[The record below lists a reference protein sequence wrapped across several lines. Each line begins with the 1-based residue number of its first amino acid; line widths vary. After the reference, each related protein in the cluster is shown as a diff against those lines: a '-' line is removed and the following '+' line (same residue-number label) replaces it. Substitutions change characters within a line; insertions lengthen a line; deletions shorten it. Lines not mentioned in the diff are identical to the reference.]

1 MDSDHTTGGESLAGT
16 ERDRAEVAAA
26 GLDRLQWDN
35 RFVDR
40 LPVDPSTLNRP
51 RQVSRAVASRVQP
64 LMAPAP
70 GLVAWSAEV
79 AEMVGIPATAW
90 TDHESLMARMMSGSL
105 LLPGMDPHA
114 ACYGGHQ
121 FGHWAGQLGDGRA
134 ISLGEV
140 IGADGRRHT
149 LQLKGAGPTPYSR
162 SADGLAVLRSSVRE
176 FLCSEAMFHL
186 GIATTRALSLV
197 VTGDK
202 VVRDILYDGNPRP
215 EPGAVVCRVAPSFIR
230 FGNFQIFAARQEIDE
245 LRQLTDFTIEN
256 YFPHLLEANEP
267 GHDDLYGA
275 FFAEVCETTLAMVIG
290 WMGVGFVHGV
300 MNTDNMSIHGA
311 TIDYG
316 PYGWLEGFDPGWTPN
331 TTDAANRRYRYGHQP
346 QVAQWNL
353 LQLANAL
360 VQLTGDP
367 APLEAALQRYAEH
380 YERDSAAMWRSKAG
394 LVDTGADDR
403 ADELVSELLGLLTRT
418 ETDMT
423 IFFRRLATI
432 DRARFEHP
440 DELARVD
447 DGDLVAPLAD
457 AYYLDD
463 AAEEQ
468 TPETAA
474 WLRRYLALAERVP
487 VGDHLRRRDMNLV
500 NPNYVLRNYL
510 AQVAIDAAEQN
521 DFGPVVELLDVMR
534 TPYDEIEGR
543 ESFALKR
550 PEWARERP
558 GCSQLSCSS

>member
-1 MDSDHTTGGESLAGT
+1 MDSEAGT
-16 ERDRAEVAAA
+16 AQSTPPEPTPPELEAV
-26 GLDRLQWDN
+26 GLTGLRWDN
-35 RFVDR
+35 RFVDE

-51 RQVSRAVASRVQP
+51 RQVHHAVASRVQP
-64 LMAPAP
+64 VVAPAP
-70 GLVAWSAEV
+70 ALVAWSSEV
-79 AEMVGIPATAW
+79 SDMLGIDRRAW
-90 TDHESLMARMMSGSL
+90 TDQPELMARVFSGSL

-140 IGADGRRHT
+140 ADDRGGHHT

-162 SADGLAVLRSSVRE
+162 SADGMAVLRSSIRE
-176 FLCSEAMFHL
+176 FLCSEAMHHL

-230 FGNFQIFAARQEIDE
+230 FGNFQLFAARQETDE
-245 LRQLTDFTIEN
+245 LRQLTDFTIDHS
-256 YFPHLLEANEP
+256 FPHLVDRYPQGGNERY
-267 GHDDLYGA
+267 HA
-275 FFAEVCETTLAMVIG
+275 FFDEVCTTTLAMVID
-290 WMGVGFVHGV
+290 WMRVGFVHGV

-331 TTDAANRRYRYGHQP
+331 TTDAAHRRYRYGHQP
-346 QVAQWNL
+346 QIAQWNL

-360 VQLTGDP
+360 VQLTGETQ
-367 APLEAALQRYAEH
+367 PLERSLHRYAEDH
-380 YERDSAAMWRSKAG
+380 ERDNAAMWRAKTG
-394 LVDTGADDR
+394 LVGTGYDVA
-403 ADELVSELLGLLTRT
+403 ADEVVAELFELLVAT

-423 IFFRRLATI
+423 IFFRRLADIESTGAAT
-432 DRARFEHP
+432 RS
-440 DELARVD
+440 D
-447 DGDLVAPLAD
+447 DDLVAPLAD
-457 AYYLDD
+457 AYYLDGA
-463 AAEEQ
+463 AAEV
-468 TPETAA
+468 TAA
-474 WLRRYLALAERVP
+474 TATWLRRYCELAARAPGSDE
-487 VGDHLRRRDMNLV
+487 DRRAAMNAV

-510 AQVAIDAAEQN
+510 AQLAIDAAERD
-521 DFGPVVELLDVMR
+521 DFEPVVELLDVLR
-534 TPYDEIEGR
+534 TPYAEIDGR
-543 ESFALKR
+543 RSFAEPR
-550 PEWARERP
+550 PDWARNRP

>member
-1 MDSDHTTGGESLAGT
+1 MVDGTEGVSSHMDSDRTGAEPPTNEIEST
-16 ERDRAEVAAA
+16 
-26 GLDRLQWDN
+26 GLGRLQWDN
-35 RFVDR
+35 RFVDQ
-40 LPVDPSTLNRP
+40 LPVDPSTVNRP
-51 RQVSRAVASRVQP
+51 RQVQGAVASRVRP
-64 LMAPAP
+64 VEAPAP
-70 GLVAWSAEV
+70 GLVAWSSEV
-79 AEMVGIPATAW
+79 SDLLGIDPAAW
-90 TDHESLMARMMSGSL
+90 TDQPEAMARVFSGTD

-134 ISLGEV
+134 MSLGEV
-140 IGADGRRHT
+140 IGADGAHHT

-162 SADGLAVLRSSVRE
+162 SADGMAVLRSSVRE

-230 FGNFQIFAARQEIDE
+230 FGNFQIFASRQETDE
-245 LRQLTDFTIEN
+245 LRALTDFTIAN
-256 YFPHLLEANEP
+256 YFTELAQQHEP
-267 GHDDLYGA
+267 GSDELYGA
-275 FFAEVCETTLAMVIG
+275 FFSEVCRTTLDMVIG
-290 WMGVGFVHGV
+290 WMRVGFVHGV

-316 PYGWLEGFDPGWTPN
+316 PYGWIEGFDPGWTPN
-331 TTDAANRRYRYGHQP
+331 TTDAAQRRYRYGHQP

-367 APLEAALQRYAEH
+367 GPLESALRQYAVD
-380 YERDSAAMWRSKAG
+380 YERDNAAMWRSKLG
-394 LVDTGADDR
+394 LVNSGDDAL
-403 ADELVSELLGLLTRT
+403 ADELVGQLVDLLLKT

-423 IFFRRLATI
+423 IFFRRLATLG
-432 DRARFEHP
+432 A
-440 DELARVD
+440 DELDRND
-447 DGDLVAPLAD
+447 DGALVAPLGD

-463 AAEEQ
+463 GAA
-468 TPETAA
+468 TVSAETAA
-474 WLRRYLALAERVP
+474 WLRRYLALADKA
-487 VGDHLRRRDMNLV
+487 GDGRARAEAMNLV
-500 NPNYVLRNYL
+500 NPNYVMRNYL
-510 AQVAIDAAEQN
+510 AQLAIDAAEQN

-534 TPYDEIEGR
+534 TPYDDISGR
-543 ESFALKR
+543 ESYAMKR
-550 PEWARERP
+550 PDWARERP